1 MAGLMSNME
10 DAEFLY
16 NQSLQMS
23 IKSLGAN
30 NVQTGHLQMDIGHF
44 YLNYNCKNDALV
56 HFEKAFLIYNRNFTD
71 RLDQKNI
78 LKSADAAL
86 QIACILKEQKK
97 QLNEAKKYI

>member
-1 MAGLMSNME
+1 
-10 DAEFLY
+10 
-16 NQSLQMS
+16 
-23 IKSLGAN
+23 
-30 NVQTGHLQMDIGHF
+30 MDIGHF

-86 QIACILKEQKK
+86 QIACILKE
-97 QLNEAKKYI
+97 